1 MSQFDIHLATDVLSS
16 QFASRFEALGFV
28 HDRFVGGTSGVVH
41 NHHLSLRPASNT
53 ALRTVWESV
62 AAILAGAKDGDFH
75 GYAEAEVIPP
85 QYVSPIP
92 FRPFDPGVPLP
103 FTRIEQEICPLGKR
117 KTFDFHVTAR
127 INTLDE
133 RLDKALTENLGMYH
147 VDVEKTVGRVRVF
160 TFQPMDVKE
169 SMRPYY
175 EALRGY
181 LISAGGMDGKVKLE
195 TTFDYLRCPIDAAVP
210 PVNTRMPT
218 LFVSQELTGA
228 TT

>member
-16 QFASRFEALGFV
+16 RFASRFEALGFV

-41 NHHLSLRPASNT
+41 NHHLSFRPASNT
-53 ALRTVWESV
+53 ALRTGWERISS
-62 AAILAGAKDGDFH
+62 ILAEAKTDDFY

-92 FRPFDPGVPLP
+92 FHPFDPGVPLP
-103 FTRIEQEICPLGKR
+103 FTRIEQEICPLGKQ

-127 INTLDE
+127 IDTLDE
-133 RLDKALTENLGMYH
+133 RLNQALTENLGMYH
-147 VDVEKTVGRVRVF
+147 VDVEKTAGRVRVF

-175 EALRGY
+175 EALRDY
-181 LISAGGMDGKVKLE
+181 LVRAGGMDGKVKLE

-210 PVNTRMPT
+210 PVNTKMPT
-218 LFVSQELTGA
+218 LFVTQEVAAA